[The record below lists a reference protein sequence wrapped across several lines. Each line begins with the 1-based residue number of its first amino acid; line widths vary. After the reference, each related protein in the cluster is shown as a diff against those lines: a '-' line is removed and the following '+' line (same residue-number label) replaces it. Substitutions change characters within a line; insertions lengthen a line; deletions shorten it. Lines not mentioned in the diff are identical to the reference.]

1 MTPSRDL
8 SLFASLDKGKI
19 GPDSRMVGGPQRE
32 VGGAGGVETYPAGTD
47 GQWSRHPDIIDTPIK
62 PGPIGMGHAAIRV
75 LQGCIGRGGGLG
87 RAKHAGP

>member
-1 MTPSRDL
+1 MTPSRNL
-8 SLFASLDKGKI
+8 GLFASLDKGKI

-62 PGPIGMGHAAIRV
+62 PSPIPKF
-75 LQGCIGRGGGLG
+75 
-87 RAKHAGP
+87 RAKIEGIKTLENNRKVAY